1 MKGYIPFGIR
11 FKEMITIDEI
21 KPFERGSLCDC
32 FCPNCEKP
40 LIAVLESD
48 YLVPHFRHKKGHL
61 HCHFEY
67 DEIILEYILKLL
79 GDVNSNA
86 LDQIITYGIEHFV
99 IRNKLNKDEVS
110 KEKVKI
116 VSTPTFFKN
125 SKKEIFFK
133 VIIDGMDFQVRITT
147 RKKIENSNQKE
158 IIVSISDLLK
168 SKEPLTNPRL
178 ETLINEL
185 SSRVSRQLSNSL
197 DERLKYIE
205 NIQKTSRQ
213 LEISSNKEIMASET
227 LRVQKI
233 ELVKSED
240 DKFEDEVLNVKDH
253 AEIKND
259 FMDYKIRNGICPKCK
274 EGKLTPRFSRNGSPF
289 FGCSIY
295 PRCNYIHSEKTAY
308 HDVEKDIWVYHEG
321 R

>member
-1 MKGYIPFGIR
+1 MQGHIPYGIR
-11 FKEMITIDEI
+11 YGQLITIDKI
-21 KPFERGSLCDC
+21 KSFEKGVLCDC
-32 FCPNCEKP
+32 LCPNCGKP
-40 LIAVLESD
+40 LIAVVES
-48 YLVPHFRHKKGHL
+48 YFQVPHFRHKKGHL

-133 VIIDGMDFQVRITT
+133 VIIDGMDFQIRITT

-197 DERLKYIE
+197 DERLKDIE

-213 LEISSNKEIMASET
+213 LEISSNEEIVASET

-240 DKFEDEVLNVKDH
+240 DELEDELLSEINH
-253 AEIKND
+253 TEIKND
-259 FMDYKIRNGICPKCK
+259 LMDDKIRNGICPKCK
-274 EGKLTPRFSRNGSPF
+274 EGKLTPKLSRNGSPF
-289 FGCSIY
+289 FGCSIF
-295 PRCNYIHSEKTAY
+295 PRCKYIHHLKVSYYDEEK
-308 HDVEKDIWVYHEG
+308 KIWVYHEG
-321 R
+321 K